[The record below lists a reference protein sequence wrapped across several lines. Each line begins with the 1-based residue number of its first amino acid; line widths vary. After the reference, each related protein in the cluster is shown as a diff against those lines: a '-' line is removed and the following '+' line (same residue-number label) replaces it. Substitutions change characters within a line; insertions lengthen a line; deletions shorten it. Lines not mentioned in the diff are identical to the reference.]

1 MEVHFT
7 HEQEALLSQ
16 IARHAGIDSE
26 RLVQEA
32 TLRVLANETRFRAA
46 VREGLAQADR
56 GEFLE
61 EAEMDAL
68 LEQNAALIRN
78 AHSLD
83 AGRCSGLAKH

>member
-68 LEQNAALIRN
+68 LEQMLRSRN